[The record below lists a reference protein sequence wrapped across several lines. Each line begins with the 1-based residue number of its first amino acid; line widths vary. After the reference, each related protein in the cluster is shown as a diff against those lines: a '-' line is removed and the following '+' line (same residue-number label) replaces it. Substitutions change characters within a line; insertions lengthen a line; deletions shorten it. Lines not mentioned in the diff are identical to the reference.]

1 MENLRVPDSIKIAM
15 QKAIMEFWRSNDE
28 EIILPRDILPVI
40 DSISRAFAISLSE
53 NPIVPNTREANIL
66 IQERIDTGQ
75 LTNSDP
81 PAFATVKGVIEQWLR
96 RMFLAPEPETS
107 PPEEWIRACAR
118 NVPKGAVTM
127 KIYSAQ
133 GILLETVDL
142 EAYRR
147 GQKSK

>member
-1 MENLRVPDSIKIAM
+1 MSETKIKIPEGMLEAAAM
-15 QKAIMEFWRSNDE
+15 ELSDVGFRSDVIAYDVKRMLKAALRW
-28 EIILPRDILPVI
+28 
-40 DSISRAFAISLSE
+40 LSE
-53 NPIVPNTREANIL
+53 NPIVPTDAQIEEMKIKLVPVHPHWSNIVAEW
-66 IQERIDTGQ
+66 Q
-75 LTNSDP
+75 
-81 PAFATVKGVIEQWLR
+81 R

-107 PPEEWIRACAR
+107 LPEEWIRACAR

-147 GQKSK
+147 GQQSK

>member
-1 MENLRVPDSIKIAM
+1 MSETKIQVPEGM
-15 QKAIMEFWRSNDE
+15 LKAIRGRYVGNDNCGRY
-28 EIILPRDILPVI
+28 ILEAALCW
-40 DSISRAFAISLSE
+40 LSE
-53 NPIVPNTREANIL
+53 NPIVPSEADVMEIL
-66 IQERIDTGQ
+66 QERVESHHISGKEYCAI
-75 LTNSDP
+75 P
-81 PAFATVKGVIEQWLR
+81 PATVRFVIRESQR

-107 PPEEWIRACAR
+107 LPEEWIRACAR

-147 GQKSK
+147 GQQSK

>member
-1 MENLRVPDSIKIAM
+1 MSETKIKVPEGM
-15 QKAIMEFWRSNDE
+15 LKAIGTAPNVCHCSTCESGNE
-28 EIILPRDILPVI
+28 ERLKSALRW
-40 DSISRAFAISLSE
+40 LSE
-53 NPIVPNTREANIL
+53 DWEASEELLRSMQSELKPYVEDLQPFTLRNI
-66 IQERIDTGQ
+66 
-75 LTNSDP
+75 
-81 PAFATVKGVIEQWLR
+81 ATILAIASR

-107 PPEEWIRACAR
+107 LPEEWIRACAR

-147 GQKSK
+147 GQQSK

>member
-1 MENLRVPDSIKIAM
+1 MSETKIQLPEGMLKAALEGLGIEVVHARRKYVKAALEAALRWLDGVLEDLLRKVTDNSAGLARRT
-15 QKAIMEFWRSNDE
+15 AIED
-28 EIILPRDILPVI
+28 V
-40 DSISRAFAISLSE
+40 
-53 NPIVPNTREANIL
+53 
-66 IQERIDTGQ
+66 
-75 LTNSDP
+75 
-81 PAFATVKGVIEQWLR
+81 R

-107 PPEEWIRACAR
+107 LPEEWIRACAR

-147 GQKSK
+147 GQQSK